1 LEERERLSEVITNRA
16 GMEAETHRKDSQ
28 GPSLPDLH
36 GPSSVPAIWAAAVF
50 VFCCVSCAY
59 IYANHFCGPPIRS
72 DGYGYYAYLPSLAID
87 HNLDMKTPKAFGWT
101 VVGTH
106 PLPYVWDGITPY
118 RATGKLLD
126 KYTIGT
132 ALLQAPFFLAANF
145 AARPVFKAPA
155 DGYSWPYQA
164 ANALAGIV
172 YFTAGAYLLLR
183 LLLARFDPL
192 TSGLTALAVLFA
204 TSAVHYASYAAS
216 FSHAYS
222 FFLVALL
229 AVLLPGYQAKSAGRE
244 SVCQAAAIGLVLGL
258 IAITRVTNVV
268 IVVIPFVVFCE
279 KHARNRNASSALL
292 ELVSSVFCFL
302 LVCSLQIAYWHARTR
317 HFLVN
322 SYQGEYFNWGNP
334 QLMGFMFSVKAG
346 LFFWAPV
353 LLFSIF
359 GFPGFVR
366 KERLLG
372 LAVGVVLLL
381 EIYICSSWWS
391 WWFGANY
398 GGARPM
404 VDMLPLVALPLGYG
418 VDWFRARLGLAATT
432 TVIVT
437 LVGLNLFLMISRW
450 HNYIPWTTDTTMPI
464 LLSVPGK
471 WL

>member
-1 LEERERLSEVITNRA
+1 
-16 GMEAETHRKDSQ
+16 
-28 GPSLPDLH
+28 
-36 GPSSVPAIWAAAVF
+36 
-50 VFCCVSCAY
+50 
-59 IYANHFCGPPIRS
+59 
-72 DGYGYYAYLPSLAID
+72 
-87 HNLDMKTPKAFGWT
+87 
-101 VVGTH
+101 
-106 PLPYVWDGITPY
+106 
-118 RATGKLLD
+118 
-126 KYTIGT
+126 
-132 ALLQAPFFLAANF
+132 
-145 AARPVFKAPA
+145 
-155 DGYSWPYQA
+155 
-164 ANALAGIV
+164 
-172 YFTAGAYLLLR
+172 
-183 LLLARFDPL
+183 
-192 TSGLTALAVLFA
+192 
-204 TSAVHYASYAAS
+204 
-216 FSHAYS
+216 
-222 FFLVALL
+222 
-229 AVLLPGYQAKSAGRE
+229 
-244 SVCQAAAIGLVLGL
+244 
-258 IAITRVTNVV
+258 
-268 IVVIPFVVFCE
+268 
-279 KHARNRNASSALL
+279 
-292 ELVSSVFCFL
+292 
-302 LVCSLQIAYWHARTR
+302 
-317 HFLVN
+317 
-322 SYQGEYFNWGNP
+322 
-334 QLMGFMFSVKAG
+334 MGFMFSVKAG